1 VYGGIGQI
9 VPHQQRTYPAGGQEN
24 REKMSGFVRLAK
36 DGFSKFLKFIRF
48 YQVRPQMLVNGR
60 AQRAAFFH
68 PSESQAFEIAALPG
82 NCKCERFFF
91 MLLI

>member
-1 VYGGIGQI
+1 
-9 VPHQQRTYPAGGQEN
+9 
-24 REKMSGFVRLAK
+24 MSGFVRLAK
-36 DGFSKFLKFIRF
+36 DGFSKFLEFIRF
-48 YQVRPQMLVNGR
+48 YQVRPQMPVNRRG
-60 AQRAAFFH
+60 AKSGFFA